1 MSSVLRLTSNSI
13 DGLEVLSSE
22 LRQLQTFLK
31 SEVERVQSEIESALA
46 GIKIIIETIA
56 PWVRAVRAG
65 ANIETAL
72 PRTEHA
78 MQTTMRTTLL
88 VLALVPWGT
97 ESALAQE
104 YPPPA
109 SGPPPASSPPLAS
122 NPPSQSGQYS
132 SNEVIDA
139 GYRFFG
145 TISHGLAEV
154 VEKAG
159 SQWGLPNGYVLGQE
173 AGGAWVAGLRY
184 GEGMLY
190 TKNAGD
196 RRVYWQGP
204 SLGFDFGG
212 DGARTMM
219 LDYDLPATDAIYQ
232 RFVGIEGS
240 AYFVGGLGMT
250 ALSFN
255 NIIVV
260 PVRSG
265 VGLRLGANVGY
276 LKFTPTSTWNPF

>member
-1 MSSVLRLTSNSI
+1 
-13 DGLEVLSSE
+13 
-22 LRQLQTFLK
+22 
-31 SEVERVQSEIESALA
+31 
-46 GIKIIIETIA
+46 
-56 PWVRAVRAG
+56 
-65 ANIETAL
+65 
-72 PRTEHA
+72 
-78 MQTTMRTTLL
+78 MQTMMRTTLL
-88 VLALVPWGT
+88 VLALVPWGS
-97 ESALAQE
+97 ESALAQA

-139 GYRFFG
+139 GHRFFG
-145 TISHGLAEV
+145 TISRGLGEI
-154 VEKAG
+154 VEKTG

-184 GEGMLY
+184 GEGMLF

-219 LDYDLPATDAIYQ
+219 LVYDLPATDAIYQ

-240 AYFVGGLGMT
+240 AYFVGGLGSIT
-250 ALSFN
+250 R
-255 NIIVV
+255 
-260 PVRSG
+260 PR
-265 VGLRLGANVGY
+265 
-276 LKFTPTSTWNPF
+276 